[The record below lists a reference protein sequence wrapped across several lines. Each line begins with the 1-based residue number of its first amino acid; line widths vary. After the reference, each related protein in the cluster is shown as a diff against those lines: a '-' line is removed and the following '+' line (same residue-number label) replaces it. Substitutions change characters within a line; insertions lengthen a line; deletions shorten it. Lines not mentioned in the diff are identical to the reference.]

1 MSGITNFECPQC
13 GNKLWKYDHG
23 ETIKLEC
30 DLLECEKS
38 TQKMCTHN
46 NLNYF
51 KDHDI
56 SSRAL

>member
-30 DLLECEKS
+30 DLLECYYE
-38 TQKMCTHN
+38 
-46 NLNYF
+46 LEI
-51 KDHDI
+51 DLEEVI
-56 SSRAL
+56 SIYTRD